1 LLEQYNKGKISLVR
15 KAKGRFIL
23 NYDKTKGIIEEIKK
37 ELMDRQ
43 DRVDLKIHTSVG
55 KIFLLALICG
65 NINSMIF

>member
-1 LLEQYNKGKISLVR
+1 MLELYNKGKISLVR
-15 KAKGRFIL
+15 KAKGRCIL
-23 NYDKTKGIIEEIKK
+23 NYDKAKEIIEEIKK

-43 DRVDLKIHTSVG
+43 DRVDLKIHTSVR